1 MAISKNNVYRLLG
14 YTDPFDKNHTFV
26 SSWALHP
33 VIHGC
38 LRVLLGLYVFTAII
52 YSYIWFSG
60 NIDIYHLHDVDEP
73 TYTTVIGSS
82 AIGRSFSYFTYLSY
96 YGQGFYFL
104 VTAAHGFFYAKTGTS
119 WLHARFPPSLQVLH
133 SLYYSMVT
141 CFPILVTLTFWC
153 TMYVGPWYTVTFDAW
168 ANISVHALNTF
179 MALLEITLPTTE
191 PLPWT
196 HLPFLMTILSL
207 YLGLAY
213 LTRAT
218 GGFWVY
224 EWLDPELGKWKVV
237 VHVICYSVAIVV
249 IFVFVRYAIW
259 TRNWLLRRWTRG
271 RLGPAGDRA
280 EKVMGMADSSRSSR
294 TLVADPEIQVPTEG
308 LWVPPKPH
316 WTPRVGKRV
325 DL

>member
-1 MAISKNNVYRLLG
+1 MAFSKNNVYRLFS
-14 YTDPFDKNHTFV
+14 YTAPFDKSHSFV
-26 SSWALHP
+26 ASWALPP
-33 VIHGC
+33 VVHSC

-73 TYTTVIGSS
+73 SYTTVIGSS

-96 YGQGFYFL
+96 YGQGFYFF

-119 WLHARFPPSLQVLH
+119 WLHTRFPPSLQVLH
-133 SLYYSMVT
+133 SLFYSMVT

-153 TMYVGPWYTVTFDAW
+153 TMYVGPWYTVTFNAW
-168 ANISVHALNTF
+168 ANISVHAMNTF

-191 PLPWT
+191 PLPWM
-196 HLPFLMTILSL
+196 HLPFLMTTLSL

-237 VHVICYSVAIVV
+237 VHVVCYTVAIVV

-259 TRNWLLRRWTRG
+259 ARNWLVG
-271 RLGPAGDRA
+271 RFTGASFGLGEENIER
-280 EKVMGMADSSRSSR
+280 VLGMADSSRSSG
-294 TLVADPEIQVPTEG
+294 TLVADTEAQILTEG
-308 LWVPPKPH
+308 LWPPPKLH
-316 WTPRVGKRV
+316 TAPRLAHRV